1 MHLIGLHGPAFA
13 GKSTVAQYLVEQY
26 GFAEVSFAAPLYR
39 GVATMLG
46 IDVGELHDRAKKEN
60 PIAWLGRSPR
70 YLLQTLGTEW
80 GRRLVREDLWLVL
93 AARAIDKLRAM
104 GRPGVAVSDVRLDIE
119 AEFILARGGE
129 LWGVQRLTRP
139 VAVRAHETE
148 VGISSNYPSRGLI
161 NAAGFPALHAR
172 VDQLLDE
179 LEARIHPHPAPGAAA

>member
-1 MHLIGLHGPAFA
+1 MHLLGLHGPANA

-46 IDVGELHDRAKKEN
+46 IDIGELLDRAKKEAA
-60 PIAWLGRSPR
+60 IAWLGASPR

-80 GRRLVREDLWLVL
+80 GRKLVREDLWLVL
-93 AARAIDKLRAM
+93 AARAIDKHRAL
-104 GRPGVAVSDVRLDIE
+104 GRPGVAVSDVRFDNE

-129 LWGVQRLTRP
+129 LWGIQRPSRP
-139 VAVRAHETE
+139 TLVRAHASEA
-148 VGISSNYPSRGLI
+148 GISTNYPSRGLI

-172 VDQLLDE
+172 VDTLLDE
-179 LEARIHPHPAPGAAA
+179 LEARLGAAAPGAAA